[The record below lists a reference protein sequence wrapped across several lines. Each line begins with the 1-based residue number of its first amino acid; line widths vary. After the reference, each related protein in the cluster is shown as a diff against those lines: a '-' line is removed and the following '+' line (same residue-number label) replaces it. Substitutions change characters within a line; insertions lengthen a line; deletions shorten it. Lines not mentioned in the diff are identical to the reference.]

1 MSGVGCS
8 CRTSSSSGTTRCSSR
23 STPAACEPM
32 GVEED
37 ARAAHTAAITEL
49 TAAHARTEQLAE
61 FVPPHRRMLIP
72 RPASFRRIAPVWRV
86 GALLLTDT
94 GDLFATGSVT
104 RARNPKHPNY
114 TSISG
119 EERQRLREA
128 ARKAGY
134 GEHDT
139 VNFDALPL
147 PLDATLGTVG
157 PLVLGDGALLISW
170 NGTRTSD
177 SLVAF
182 ENYLGERVDPLVPPP
197 QGA

>member
-1 MSGVGCS
+1 M
-8 CRTSSSSGTTRCSSR
+8 TMD
-23 STPAACEPM
+23 AAA
-32 GVEED
+32 D
-37 ARAAHTAAITEL
+37 ARAAIGIAITEL
-49 TAAHARTEQLAE
+49 TTAGARTEQLAE

-72 RPASFRRIAPVWRV
+72 RPASFRRIAAVWRV
-86 GALLLTDT
+86 GVLLLTDA

-104 RARNPKHPNY
+104 RARDPKHPNY

-147 PLDATLGTVG
+147 PLDETLGTLG
-157 PLVLGDGALLISW
+157 PLVAGGDGALLISW
-170 NGTRTSD
+170 NNSRTAD
-177 SLVAF
+177 SLVPFA
-182 ENYLGERVDPLVPPP
+182 NYLGERVELLAHPP